1 MASNGT
7 TERQGGPEALGANN
21 PSFVLQKVQNVTFE
35 NRPVPS
41 ISPESSDV
49 IIRIKQTGICG
60 SDVHYYGHGSIGKFV
75 VSSPM
80 VLGHESSGIVVAAG
94 SGCQTLSVGDAVALE
109 PGVPCRKCDPCKEGL
124 YNICSEMAFAATPPF
139 DGTLCKYYT
148 LPEDFCYKLPEHV
161 SFEEG
166 ALVEPLGVAVHISRQ
181 ANIVPGSS
189 VVVFGAGPIGLLC
202 CAVAK
207 TFGASTI
214 VAVDIVQSRL
224 DLAHDAF
231 GATHTVLARTAP
243 STENAAR
250 IVSEAKLGAGADV
263 VIDASGAEAS
273 IQTGIHVLRSGGT
286 YAQGGMGKYDINFP
300 IGAIIE
306 KELVVKG
313 SFRYGSGDYKLAI
326 SMLENRQ
333 VDLKRLITARYRFE
347 DAEQAFIDVKS
358 GKPGLIKVLIGG
370 VEGDD
375 KVLTTSV

>member
-1 MASNGT
+1 MS
-7 TERQGGPEALGANN
+7 
-21 PSFVLQKVQNVTFE
+21 FE
-35 NRPVPS
+35 NRPVPT

-49 IIRIKQTGICG
+49 IIQIKQTGICG
-60 SDVHYYGHGSIGKFV
+60 SDVHYYNHGSIGKFV
-75 VSSPM
+75 VTKPM
-80 VLGHESSGIVVAAG
+80 VLGHESSGTVVAVG
-94 SGCQTLSVGDAVALE
+94 SGCQTLAVGDAVALE
-109 PGVPCRKCDPCKEGL
+109 PGVPCRKCTPCKEGI
-124 YNICSEMAFAATPPF
+124 YNMCSEMVFAATPPF

-148 LPEDFCYKLPEHV
+148 LPEDFCYKLPKHV

-202 CAVAK
+202 CTVAR
-207 TFGASTI
+207 TFGATTI
-214 VAVDIVQSRL
+214 VAVDIMQSRL
-224 DLAHDAF
+224 DLAKESF
-231 GATHTVLARTAP
+231 GATHTVLAGQAP

-250 IVSEAKLGAGADV
+250 IISEAKLGDGADV
-263 VIDASGAEAS
+263 AIDASGAEAS

-306 KELVVKG
+306 KELNIRG

-333 VDLKRLITARYRFE
+333 VDLKALITSRYKFE
-347 DAEQAFIDVKS
+347 DAEQAFIDVQS
-358 GKPGLIKVLIGG
+358 RKPGLIKVLIGG
-370 VEGDD
+370 PGDD
-375 KVLTTSV
+375 E